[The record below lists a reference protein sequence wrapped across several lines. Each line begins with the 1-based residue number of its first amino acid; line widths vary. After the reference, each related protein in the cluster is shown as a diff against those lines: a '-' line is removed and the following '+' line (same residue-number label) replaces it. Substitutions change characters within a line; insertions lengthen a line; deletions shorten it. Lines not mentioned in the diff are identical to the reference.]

1 MFKDSKLIVPS
12 LIIGVSL
19 ILSSFVNSY
28 FTSEQKSENLP
39 TIQTS
44 VNSTMLTKEDAA
56 EYLRLSVSELDDIIN
71 KDIDR
76 KQNTSSVYD
85 TYQFIPYANLN
96 GKLIFT
102 KTNLDQWID
111 YNTGKK

>member
-1 MFKDSKLIVPS
+1 MFKDSKLIIPS

-19 ILSSFVNSY
+19 ILGSFINGYYDSG
-28 FTSEQKSENLP
+28 QKSGNPP
-39 TIQTS
+39 TIQSSENT
-44 VNSTMLTKEDAA
+44 TMLTKEDAA
-56 EYLRLSVSELDDIIN
+56 EYLRLSVAELDDIIN

-76 KQNTSSVYD
+76 KQNMSSVYD

>member
-1 MFKDSKLIVPS
+1 MFKDSKLIIPS
-12 LIIGVSL
+12 LVIGASL
-19 ILSSFVNSY
+19 ILSSFINSY
-28 FTSEQKSENLP
+28 FISDQKSENP
-39 TIQTS
+39 RTIQTS
-44 VNSTMLTKEDAA
+44 ENPTMLTKEDAA
-56 EYLRLSVSELDDIIN
+56 EYLRLSVAELDDIIN

-76 KQNTSSVYD
+76 KQNISSVYD